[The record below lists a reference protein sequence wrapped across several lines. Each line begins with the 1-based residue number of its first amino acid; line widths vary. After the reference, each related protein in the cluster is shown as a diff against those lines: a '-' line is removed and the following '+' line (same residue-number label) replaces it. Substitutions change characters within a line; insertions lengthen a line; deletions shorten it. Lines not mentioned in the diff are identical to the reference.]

1 MAAVGWLLLVSVPIL
16 LMPFDPAISEWF
28 GSLHLPGDVEKD
40 MDAFQQFGQFGSLV
54 LILVLICLLEPPAIR
69 RTLLDLA
76 LAVLVAVG
84 CALILK
90 TLFGRVRPYVEAPT
104 PFLGAGESAQ
114 TEWNQ
119 RASMPSSHAT
129 AAAVLAVYLAW
140 IRPRIALLAII
151 LATLVAIW
159 RVRVQA
165 HFASD
170 VAAGLLLGALI
181 AGPIIR
187 RHWGVR
193 LLDWTW
199 RRWVDTTASPA
210 HPAVDEMVQSRQ
222 PTHLPPKTSSVRRTV
237 AGLVALA
244 LVLLVIAIAHRPSTA
259 DPTIVD
265 PKSVAESPDRAILG
279 T

>member
-1 MAAVGWLLLVSVPIL
+1 MAAVGCLLLVSVPIL

-54 LILVLICLLEPPAIR
+54 LIIVLICLLEPPAIR

-90 TLFGRVRPYVEAPT
+90 TLFGRVRPYVEAPA

-151 LATLVAIW
+151 LAALVAIW

-181 AGPIIR
+181 AEPIIR

-193 LLDWTW
+193 LLDWVW

-210 HPAVDEMVQSRQ
+210 HPAVDEMVQLRQ

-244 LVLLVIAIAHRPSTA
+244 LVLLVIAIAHRPSVA
-259 DPTIVD
+259 DPTIGD